1 MKRILFT
8 LAAFSAL
15 CTGLAAQQRADTLV
29 VNRPDKV
36 TVITS
41 RDNQEI
47 RIQGSEADPDYNYK
61 SVIGIS
67 PSGNI
72 DITVRDG
79 GLDLFN
85 FDIFKSKKKN
95 ETAPKRKRSH
105 FSTNELE
112 RIDVGFTDALSR
124 PQDVDLS
131 PRFFSDLGISFLN
144 IRFRP
149 FYEVLEFS
157 TGLELGYRALA
168 VGGGKQ
174 FVLQDGIVD
183 IVPMVEKYRRQ
194 KSSLRYNYVGMPLY
208 VSFLLGS
215 RDNRLSFGVAGHY
228 NFQGRIR
235 DRYVDASGAK
245 ISYKTENILLEKLS
259 WEYCLRLDLD
269 EIGAYV
275 KYSPCSVLASGK
287 GPSFNTLSFGLSLI
301 F

>member
-1 MKRILFT
+1 MRRILLT

-29 VNRPDKV
+29 VNHPDKV

-47 RIQGSEADPDYNYK
+47 RIQGSETDPDYTYS

-67 PSGNI
+67 PFSI
-72 DITVRDG
+72 VDIAERDG

-95 ETAPKRKRSH
+95 ETARKRKSSH
-105 FSTNELE
+105 FSTNVLE
-112 RIDVGFTDALSR
+112 RFSFGFTDALSG
-124 PQDVDLS
+124 PQDVNLS
-131 PRFFSDLGISFLN
+131 PRFFSDLGLSFFN
-144 IRFRP
+144 VRYRP

-168 VGGGKQ
+168 VGGGNQ
-174 FVLQDGIVD
+174 FVLRDGTVV
-183 IVPMVEKYRRQ
+183 IVPMAGEYRKQ

-208 VSFLLGS
+208 ASFLLGS
-215 RDNRLSFGVAGHY
+215 RYNRLSFGVAGHY
-228 NFQGRIR
+228 NFYGRIR
-235 DRYVDASGAK
+235 DKYVEASGAK
-245 ISYKTENILLEKLS
+245 ISLKTENILLEKLS
-259 WEYCLRLDLD
+259 WEYCLQLDLN

-275 KYSPCSVLASGK
+275 KYSPCPVLAAGK
-287 GPSFNTLSFGLSLI
+287 GPSFNTLCFGLSLI